1 VVPYEFVLTEVD
13 GAVGVVTIHRPQVRN
28 ALNHQT
34 IAELVDALESF
45 DRDDAI
51 RCMVLTGDDRAF
63 AAGADIG
70 QMAEASAID
79 VLRDDN
85 FARWARFRAIHK
97 PVIAAVAGY
106 ALGGG
111 CELAL
116 MCDLVVASETA
127 QFGQPEVKIG
137 IIPGA
142 GGTQRWAR
150 TAGKVR
156 AMEAVLTGEPVRA
169 VDAER
174 MGLVNR
180 VVPAGAQLEEAKRLA
195 QVIAA
200 RPPLAVRLGKEAVN
214 HAMEVGLAAGLEFER
229 KLFYLLFASED
240 KREGMKAFLE
250 KRPGRFTGR

>member
-1 VVPYEFVLTEVD
+1 MPYEFVLTEVR
-13 GAVGVVTIHRPQVRN
+13 GPVGIVTINRPQVRN

-34 IAELVDALESF
+34 IAELVDALDAF
-45 DRDDAI
+45 DMDDQV
-51 RCMVLTGDDRAF
+51 RCMILTGDDRAF
-63 AAGADIG
+63 AAGADIS
-70 QMAEASAID
+70 QMVEAGAVD
-79 VLRDDN
+79 VLDDDN

-97 PVIAAVAGY
+97 PVIAAVSGY

-150 TAGKVR
+150 SAGKVR
-156 AMEAVLTGEPVRA
+156 AMEAVLTGEPVGA

-174 MGLVNR
+174 IGLVNR
-180 VVPAGAQLEEAKRLA
+180 VVPAGAHLEEALRLA
-195 QVIAA
+195 NLIAT

-214 HAMEVGLAAGLEFER
+214 QAMEVPLSAGLEFER
-229 KLFYLLFASED
+229 KLFYLLFASDD
-240 KREGMKAFLE
+240 KREGMRAFLE
-250 KRPGRFTGR
+250 KRAGRFTGR

>member
-1 VVPYEFVLTEVD
+1 MSYEFVLTEAD
-13 GAVGVVTIHRPQVRN
+13 GPIGIVRINRPQLRN

-34 IAELVDALESF
+34 IAELVDALETF

-51 RCMVLTGDDRAF
+51 RCLILTGDDRAF

-70 QMAEASAID
+70 QMAEAGAVE
-79 VLRDDN
+79 VLNDDN
-85 FARWARFRAIHK
+85 FARWVRFRAIHK
-97 PVIAAVAGY
+97 PVIAAVGGY

-116 MCDLVVASETA
+116 MCDLVVASENA

-156 AMEAVLTGEPVRA
+156 AMEAVLTGEPVSA
-169 VDAER
+169 VDAQR

-195 QVIAA
+195 QLIAT

-214 HAMEVGLAAGLEFER
+214 HAMEVGLTAGLEFER

-240 KREGMKAFLE
+240 KREGMRAFLE

>member
-1 VVPYEFVLTEVD
+1 MSYEFVLTEAD
-13 GAVGVVTIHRPQVRN
+13 GPIGIVRINRPQVRN
-28 ALNHQT
+28 ALNHRT
-34 IAELVDALESF
+34 IAELVDALETF

-51 RCMVLTGDDRAF
+51 RCLILTGDNRAF

-70 QMAEASAID
+70 QMAEAGAVE
-79 VLRDDN
+79 VLNDDN
-85 FARWARFRAIHK
+85 FARWVRFRAIHK
-97 PVIAAVAGY
+97 PVIAAVGGY

-116 MCDLVVASETA
+116 MCDLVVASENA

-156 AMEAVLTGEPVRA
+156 AMEAVLTGEPVSA
-169 VDAER
+169 VDAQR

-195 QVIAA
+195 QLIAT

-214 HAMEVGLAAGLEFER
+214 HAMEVGLTAGLEFER

-240 KREGMKAFLE
+240 KREGMRAFLE

>member
-1 VVPYEFVLTEVD
+1 MAYQFVLTEVD
-13 GAVGVVTIHRPQVRN
+13 GPVGIVTINRPQVRN
-28 ALNHQT
+28 ALNQQT
-34 IAELVDALESF
+34 IAELVDALETF
-45 DRDDAI
+45 DRDSAI
-51 RCMVLTGDDRAF
+51 RCMILTGDDRAF
-63 AAGADIG
+63 AAGADIA
-70 QMAEASAID
+70 QMVDAGAVE
-79 VLRDDN
+79 VLDDDN
-85 FARWARFRAIHK
+85 FARWARFRSIRK
-97 PVIAAVAGY
+97 PVIAAVSGY

-116 MCDLVVASETA
+116 MCDLVIASETA

-150 TAGKVR
+150 SAGRVR
-156 AMEAVLTGEPVRA
+156 AMEAVLTGESVGA
-169 VDAER
+169 VEAER

-180 VVPAGAQLEEAKRLA
+180 VVPAGAQMQEAKRLA
-195 QVIAA
+195 QMIAA

-214 HAMEVGLAAGLEFER
+214 QAMEVGLGPGLEFER

-240 KREGMKAFLE
+240 KREGMRAFLE

>member
-1 VVPYEFVLTEVD
+1 MPYEFVLTEVR
-13 GAVGVVTIHRPQVRN
+13 GPVGIVTINRPQVRN

-34 IAELVDALESF
+34 IAELVDAL
-45 DRDDAI
+45 DAYDQDDAI
-51 RCMVLTGDDRAF
+51 RCMILTGDDRAF
-63 AAGADIG
+63 AAGADIS
-70 QMAEASAID
+70 QMVEAGAVD
-79 VLRDDN
+79 VLDDDN
-85 FARWARFRAIHK
+85 FARWARFKAIHK
-97 PVIAAVAGY
+97 PVIAAVSGY

-150 TAGKVR
+150 SAGKVR
-156 AMEAVLTGEPVRA
+156 AMEAVLTGEPVGA

-174 MGLVNR
+174 IGLVNL
-180 VVPAGAQLEEAKRLA
+180 VVPSGAQLDEALRLA
-195 QVIAA
+195 NLNAA

-214 HAMEVGLAAGLEFER
+214 QAMEVSLSAGLEFER

-240 KREGMKAFLE
+240 KREGMRAFLE
-250 KRPGRFTGR
+250 KRPGRFSGR

>member
-1 VVPYEFVLTEVD
+1 MVRPAVLGTMLSTTV
-13 GAVGVVTIHRPQVRN
+13 
-28 ALNHQT
+28 LNGWSSPS
-34 IAELVDALESF
+34 A
-45 DRDDAI
+45 DRGRGNSA
-51 RCMVLTGDDRAF
+51 T
-63 AAGADIG
+63 AGANSHG
-70 QMAEASAID
+70 SRFAHPGPVE
-79 VLRDDN
+79 VPNDDN
-85 FARWARFRAIHK
+85 FARWARYRAIHK
-97 PVIAAVAGY
+97 PVIAAVSGY

-116 MCDLVVASETA
+116 MCDLVVASDTA

-174 MGLVNR
+174 MGLINR
-180 VVPAGAQLEEAKRLA
+180 VVPAGTQLDEAKRLA
-195 QVIAA
+195 QLIAT

-214 HAMEVGLAAGLEFER
+214 HAMEVGLAPGLEFER
-229 KLFYLLFASED
+229 KLFYLLFASDD
-240 KREGMKAFLE
+240 KREGMRAFLE

>member
-1 VVPYEFVLTEVD
+1 MPYEFVLTEVR
-13 GAVGVVTIHRPQVRN
+13 GAVGIVTINRPQVRN
-28 ALNHQT
+28 ALNQRT
-34 IAELVDALESF
+34 IAELVDALEGF

-51 RCMVLTGDDRAF
+51 HCMIITGDDRAF
-63 AAGADIG
+63 AAGADISEMVDAG
-70 QMAEASAID
+70 AVDALA
-79 VLRDDN
+79 DDN

-97 PVIAAVAGY
+97 PVLAAVSGY

-116 MCDLVVASETA
+116 MCDLVVASESA
-127 QFGQPEVKIG
+127 RFGQPEVKIG

-142 GGTQRWAR
+142 GGTQRWTR
-150 TAGKVR
+150 SAGKVR

-180 VVPAGAQLEEAKRLA
+180 VVPVGAQLDEALRLA
-195 QVIAA
+195 NAIAS

-214 HAMEVGLAAGLEFER
+214 QAMEGSLSIGLELER
-229 KLFYLLFASED
+229 KLFYLLFATED
-240 KREGMKAFLE
+240 KREGMRAFLE
-250 KRPGRFTGR
+250 KRPPRFRGR

>member
-1 VVPYEFVLTEVD
+1 MSYEFVLTQAD
-13 GAVGVVTIHRPQVRN
+13 GAIGIVTINRPQVRN

-34 IAELVDALESF
+34 IAELVDALETF

-63 AAGADIG
+63 AAGADIT
-70 QMAEASAID
+70 QMAESGAIE
-79 VLRDDN
+79 VLNDDN
-85 FARWARFRAIHK
+85 FARWARFRALHK

-150 TAGKVR
+150 TVGKVR
-156 AMEAVLTGEPVRA
+156 AMEAVLTGEPIRA

-195 QVIAA
+195 LVIAS
-200 RPPLAVRLGKEAVN
+200 RPPLAIRLAKEAVN
-214 HAMEVGLAAGLEFER
+214 QAMEVGLTPGLEFER

-240 KREGMKAFLE
+240 KREGMRAFLE

>member
-1 VVPYEFVLTEVD
+1 MAYEFVLSESR
-13 GAVGVVTIHRPQVRN
+13 GPVGIVTINRPQVRN

-34 IAELVDALESF
+34 IAEIVDALEAF
-45 DRDDAI
+45 DCDPVI

-63 AAGADIG
+63 AAGADIT
-70 QMAEASAID
+70 QMVDAGAVE
-79 VLRDDN
+79 VLADDN

-97 PVIAAVAGY
+97 PVIAAVSGY

-111 CELAL
+111 CELVL
-116 MCDLVVASETA
+116 MCDLVVAAETA

-150 TAGKVR
+150 SAGKVR
-156 AMEAVLTGEPVRA
+156 AMEVVLTGESVRA

-174 MGLVNR
+174 MGIVNR
-180 VVPAGAQLEEAKRLA
+180 VVPAGAHLEEALRLA
-195 QVIAA
+195 NLIAA
-200 RPPLAVRLGKEAVN
+200 RPPLAVRMGKEAVN
-214 HAMEVGLAAGLEFER
+214 QAMEVGLAAGLEFER

-240 KREGMKAFLE
+240 KREGMRAFLE
-250 KRPGRFTGR
+250 KRAGRFSGR

>member
-1 VVPYEFVLTEVD
+1 MPYEFIRTETD
-13 GAVGVVTIHRPQVRN
+13 GPIGIVTINRPQVHN

-34 IAELVDALESF
+34 IAEIVDALEGF
-45 DRDDAI
+45 DREAAI
-51 RCMVLTGDDRAF
+51 RCMILTGSERAF

-70 QMAEASAID
+70 QMAEAGAVE
-79 VLRDDN
+79 VLDDDN
-85 FARWARFRAIHK
+85 LSRWARLRALRK
-97 PVIAAVAGY
+97 PLIAAVSGY

-116 MCDLVVASETA
+116 MCDLIVASETA

-150 TAGKVR
+150 SVGKVR

-180 VVPAGAQLEEAKRLA
+180 VVPQGAHLDEARRLA
-195 QVIAA
+195 RLIAD

-214 HAMEVGLAAGLEFER
+214 HAAEVSLSAGLELER

-240 KREGMKAFLE
+240 KREGMRAFLE
-250 KRPGRFTGR
+250 KRPARFTGR

>member
-1 VVPYEFVLTEVD
+1 MPYEFVLTEAR
-13 GAVGVVTIHRPQVRN
+13 GPVGIVTINRPQVRN
-28 ALNHQT
+28 ALNAQT

-45 DRDDAI
+45 DRDEAI
-51 RCMVLTGDDRAF
+51 RCMVLTGDERAF
-63 AAGADIG
+63 AAGADIA
-70 QMAEASAID
+70 QMVDAGAVDA
-79 VLRDDN
+79 LADDN
-85 FARWARFRAIHK
+85 FARWTRFRAVHK
-97 PVIAAVAGY
+97 PVIAAVSGY
-106 ALGGG
+106 AFGGG

-116 MCDLVVASETA
+116 MCDLIVASETA

-150 TAGKVR
+150 SAGKAR

-174 MGLVNR
+174 LGLINR
-180 VVPAGAQLEEAKRLA
+180 VVPAGAHLDEALRLA
-195 QVIAA
+195 HLIAE

-214 HAMEVGLAAGLEFER
+214 HAMEVGLSPGLEFER

-240 KREGMKAFLE
+240 KAEGMRAFLE
-250 KRPGRFTGR
+250 KRAGRFTGR

>member
-1 VVPYEFVLTEVD
+1 MPYEFVVTEAR
-13 GAVGVVTIHRPQVRN
+13 GPVGIVTINRPQVRN

-34 IAELVDALESF
+34 IGELVDALESF
-45 DRDDAI
+45 DRDDAV
-51 RCMVLTGDDRAF
+51 RCMILTGDDRAF
-63 AAGADIG
+63 AAGADIS
-70 QMAEASAID
+70 QMVDAGAIE
-79 VLRDDN
+79 VLADDN

-97 PVIAAVAGY
+97 PVIAAVSGY

-116 MCDLVVASETA
+116 MCDLIVASETA
-127 QFGQPEVKIG
+127 LFGQPEVKIG

-150 TAGKVR
+150 SAGKVR
-156 AMEAVLTGEPVRA
+156 AMEAVLIGEPVRA

-174 MGLVNR
+174 MGLINR
-180 VVPAGAQLEEAKRLA
+180 VVAAGAHLDEALRLA
-195 QVIAA
+195 NLIAA

-214 HAMEVGLAAGLEFER
+214 HAMEVGLGAGLDFER

-240 KREGMKAFLE
+240 KREGMQAFLE
-250 KRPGRFTGR
+250 KRTGRFSGR

>member
-1 VVPYEFVLTEVD
+1 MTARSRPGPTSRRWPTPVPSEVL
-13 GAVGVVTIHRPQVRN
+13 N
-28 ALNHQT
+28 
-34 IAELVDALESF
+34 
-45 DRDDAI
+45 
-51 RCMVLTGDDRAF
+51 
-63 AAGADIG
+63 
-70 QMAEASAID
+70 
-79 VLRDDN
+79 DDN

-97 PVIAAVAGY
+97 PVIAAVGGY

-116 MCDLVVASETA
+116 MCDMVVASETA

-150 TAGKVR
+150 SAGKVR
-156 AMEAVLTGEPVRA
+156 AMEAVLIGDPVRA

-180 VVPAGAQLEEAKRLA
+180 VVPAGAQLEEAMRLA
-195 QVIAA
+195 QVIAT
-200 RPPLAVRLGKEAVN
+200 RPPLAVRLAKEAVN
-214 HAMEVGLAAGLEFER
+214 HAMEVGLAPGLEFER

-240 KREGMKAFLE
+240 KREGMRAFLE
-250 KRPGRFTGR
+250 KRSARFSGR

>member
-1 VVPYEFVLTEVD
+1 MPYEFVRTEAR
-13 GAVGVVTIHRPQVRN
+13 GPVGIVTINRPQVRN

-34 IAELVDALESF
+34 IGELVDALESF
-45 DRDDAI
+45 DRDDAV
-51 RCMVLTGDDRAF
+51 RCMILTGDDRAF
-63 AAGADIG
+63 AAGADIS
-70 QMAEASAID
+70 QMVDAGAIE
-79 VLRDDN
+79 VLADDN

-97 PVIAAVAGY
+97 PVIAAVSGY

-116 MCDLVVASETA
+116 MCDLIVASETA
-127 QFGQPEVKIG
+127 LFGQPEVKIG

-150 TAGKVR
+150 SAGKVR
-156 AMEAVLTGEPVRA
+156 AMEAVLIGEPVRA

-174 MGLVNR
+174 MGLINR
-180 VVPAGAQLEEAKRLA
+180 VVAAGAHLDEALRLA
-195 QVIAA
+195 NLIAA

-214 HAMEVGLAAGLEFER
+214 HAMEVGLGAGLDFER

-240 KREGMKAFLE
+240 KREGMQAFLE
-250 KRPGRFTGR
+250 KRPGRFSGR

>member
-1 VVPYEFVLTEVD
+1 MSYEFVLTEVD
-13 GAVGVVTIHRPQVRN
+13 GPVGIVTINRPQVRN

-34 IAELVDALESF
+34 IAELVDALETF
-45 DRDDAI
+45 DLNEAI

-63 AAGADIG
+63 AAGADIA
-70 QMAEASAID
+70 QMADAGAVE
-79 VLRDDN
+79 VLNDDN

-97 PVIAAVAGY
+97 PVIAAVSGY

-116 MCDLVVASETA
+116 MCDMDVASETA

-150 TAGKVR
+150 SAGKVR
-156 AMEAVLTGEPVRA
+156 AMEAVLIGDPVRA

-180 VVPAGAQLEEAKRLA
+180 VVPAGSQLEEAKRLA
-195 QVIAA
+195 QVIAT
-200 RPPLAVRLGKEAVN
+200 RPPLAVRLAKE
-214 HAMEVGLAAGLEFER
+214 AMEVGLAPGLEFER

-240 KREGMKAFLE
+240 KREGMRAFLE
-250 KRPGRFTGR
+250 KRPGRFSGR

>member
-1 VVPYEFVLTEVD
+1 MPYEFVLTEAD
-13 GAVGVVTIHRPQVRN
+13 GAVGIVTVRRPEVRN

-34 IAELVDALESF
+34 IAELVDALETF

-63 AAGADIG
+63 AAGADIA
-70 QMAEASAID
+70 QMAEAGAVD
-79 VLRDDN
+79 V
-85 FARWARFRAIHK
+85 
-97 PVIAAVAGY
+97 Y

-150 TAGKVR
+150 SAGKVR
-156 AMEAVLTGEPVRA
+156 AMEAVLTGESVRA

-195 QVIAA
+195 QLIAT

-214 HAMEVGLAAGLEFER
+214 HAMEVGLSAGLEFER

-240 KREGMKAFLE
+240 KREGMRAFLE

>member
-1 VVPYEFVLTEVD
+1 MSYEFVLTEVD

-70 QMAEASAID
+70 QMADASAID

-97 PVIAAVAGY
+97 PVIAAVGGY

-195 QVIAA
+195 QLIAA
-200 RPPLAVRLGKEAVN
+200 RPPLAIRLGKEAVN
-214 HAMEVGLAAGLEFER
+214 HAMEVGLATGLEFER

-240 KREGMKAFLE
+240 KREGMRAFLE

>member
-1 VVPYEFVLTEVD
+1 MSYEFVLTEVD

-70 QMAEASAID
+70 QMADASAID

-97 PVIAAVAGY
+97 PVIAAVGGY

-195 QVIAA
+195 QVIAT

-250 KRPGRFTGR
+250 KRPGQFSGR

>member
-1 VVPYEFVLTEVD
+1 MPYEFVLTEAE
-13 GAVGVVTIHRPQVRN
+13 GPVGIVTIHRPQVRN

-34 IAELVDALESF
+34 IAELVDALETF

-51 RCMVLTGDDRAF
+51 RCMILTGDDRAF
-63 AAGADIG
+63 AAGADVT
-70 QMAEASAID
+70 QMVAAGAVD
-79 VLRDDN
+79 VLDDDN
-85 FARWARFRAIHK
+85 FARWARFRAIRK
-97 PVIAAVAGY
+97 PVIAAVSGY

-116 MCDLVVASETA
+116 MCDLVVAAETA

-142 GGTQRWAR
+142 GGTQRWVR
-150 TAGKVR
+150 SVGKVR

-180 VVPAGAQLEEAKRLA
+180 VVPAGAHMDEARRLA
-195 QVIAA
+195 RMIAE

-214 HAMEVGLAAGLEFER
+214 HAMEVGLSAGLEFER

-240 KREGMKAFLE
+240 KREGMRAFLE

>member
-1 VVPYEFVLTEVD
+1 MPYEFVLTEAD
-13 GAVGVVTIHRPQVRN
+13 GPVGVVRIHRPQVRN
-28 ALNHQT
+28 ALNQQT
-34 IAELVDALESF
+34 IAELVDALEAF

-51 RCMVLTGDDRAF
+51 RCMILTGDDRAF
-63 AAGADIG
+63 AAGADIT
-70 QMAEASAID
+70 QMVEAGAVA
-79 VLRDDN
+79 VLNDDN
-85 FARWARFRAIHK
+85 FARWARFRAIRK
-97 PVIAAVAGY
+97 PVIAAVSGY

-116 MCDLVVASETA
+116 MCDLVVAAETA

-150 TAGKVR
+150 SAGRVR
-156 AMEAVLTGEPVRA
+156 AMEVVLTGEPVRA
-169 VDAER
+169 VDAQR

-180 VVPAGAQLEEAKRLA
+180 VVPAGAQLDEARRLA
-195 QVIAA
+195 RMIAE

-240 KREGMKAFLE
+240 KHEGMRAFLE
-250 KRPGRFTGR
+250 KRPPRFTGR

>member
-1 VVPYEFVLTEVD
+1 MPYEFVLTEAD
-13 GAVGVVTIHRPQVRN
+13 GAVGLAPVNRPQVRN

-34 IAELVDALESF
+34 IAELVDALETF

-51 RCMVLTGDDRAF
+51 RCMILTGDDRAF
-63 AAGADIG
+63 AAGADIT
-70 QMAEASAID
+70 QMVEAVAVD
-79 VLRDDN
+79 VLDDDN
-85 FARWARFRAIHK
+85 FARWARFRAIRK
-97 PVIAAVAGY
+97 PVIAAVSGY

-156 AMEAVLTGEPVRA
+156 TMEAVLTGEPVGA
-169 VDAER
+169 VDAEL
-174 MGLVNR
+174 MG
-180 VVPAGAQLEEAKRLA
+180 VVT
-195 QVIAA
+195 
-200 RPPLAVRLGKEAVN
+200 LG
-214 HAMEVGLAAGLEFER
+214 
-229 KLFYLLFASED
+229 
-240 KREGMKAFLE
+240 
-250 KRPGRFTGR
+250 

>member
-1 VVPYEFVLTEVD
+1 MPYEFVLTEVD

-70 QMAEASAID
+70 QMAQASAID
-79 VLRDDN
+79 ILRDDN

-195 QVIAA
+195 QVIAT

>member
-1 VVPYEFVLTEVD
+1 MSYECVLTEVD

-45 DRDDAI
+45 DRNDAI

-70 QMAEASAID
+70 EMAEASAID

-97 PVIAAVAGY
+97 PVIAAVSGY

-127 QFGQPEVKIG
+127 LFGQPEVKIG

-142 GGTQRWAR
+142 GGTQRWTR

-195 QVIAA
+195 NVIAT

-214 HAMEVGLAAGLEFER
+214 QAMEVGLAAGLEFER

-250 KRPGRFTGR
+250 KRQGQFTGR

>member
-1 VVPYEFVLTEVD
+1 MPYEFVLTEAD
-13 GAVGVVTIHRPQVRN
+13 GPVGVVRIHRPQVRN
-28 ALNHQT
+28 ALNQQT
-34 IAELVDALESF
+34 IAELVEALEAF

-51 RCMVLTGDDRAF
+51 RCMILTGDDRAF
-63 AAGADIG
+63 AAGADIT
-70 QMAEASAID
+70 QMVEAGAVD
-79 VLRDDN
+79 VLNDDN
-85 FARWARFRAIHK
+85 FARWAHFRAIRK
-97 PVIAAVAGY
+97 PVIAAVSGY

-116 MCDLVVASETA
+116 MCDLVVAAETA

-150 TAGKVR
+150 SAGRVR
-156 AMEAVLTGEPVRA
+156 AMEVVLTGEPVRA
-169 VDAER
+169 VDAQR

-180 VVPAGAQLEEAKRLA
+180 VVPAGAQLDEARRLA
-195 QVIAA
+195 RMIAE

-240 KREGMKAFLE
+240 KHEGMRAFLE
-250 KRPGRFTGR
+250 KRPPRFTGR